1 MKLML
6 RQLIKLRI
14 AVNPQQQVIDPHCDQ
29 DTAANSTLRSSG
41 LAQLSSC
48 SNKVKRTLTWR
59 LNTVKW
65 CPLISM
71 RETSAKI
78 LLESPDLL
86 DLIMPPQFQ
95 DLSISS
101 RQWLRSLTKKASNQ
115 VSQILLRNREKS
127 DRLLLKETHAIWAI
141 QVLSRHHFTAL
152 KSSCYQTI

>member
-41 LAQLSSC
+41 LDQLSSC

-71 RETSAKI
+71 RGTSAKI
-78 LLESPDLL
+78 HLDYPDLL

-101 RQWLRSLTKKASNQ
+101 RQWWRSLTKKASNQ